1 MEKSHNTGK
10 IIGALLIGVAI
21 GGTLGVLF
29 APEKGSTTRK
39 KLISK
44 GEDLKDTAK
53 EKYDELLNDLK
64 KDLKT
69 A

>member
-1 MEKSHNTGK
+1 MEKSNNTGK
-10 IIGALLIGVAI
+10 IIGALLVGVAI

-39 KLISK
+39 RLVAK
-44 GEDLKDTAK
+44 GEDLKDSAND
-53 EKYDELLNDLK
+53 KYDELISTLKRDLNI
-64 KDLKT
+64 